1 MYDLPPDL
9 PRLRTLRTW
18 YAMWL
23 GRIDQAIGQAEEKQR
38 AEQLKAQ
45 RQVTATPDWVV
56 EVGIGQGAPAVD
68 VHVGGCRMAGKRR
81 QTISRDEAVRL
92 ISQGV
97 NACTHCR
104 PDTELGILE

>member
-23 GRIDQAIGQAEEKQR
+23 VRIDQAIQQAEEKQR
-38 AEQLKAQ
+38 AEELKAQ
-45 RQVTATPDWVV
+45 REAAATPDWVV
-56 EVGIGQGAPAVD
+56 ELGIGQGAPAVD
-68 VHVGGCRMAGKRR
+68 VHIGGCHMAGKRR
-81 QTISRDEAVRL
+81 KAISRDEAVQL

-104 PDTELGILE
+104 PDTELGLLE

>member
-23 GRIDQAIGQAEEKQR
+23 GRIDQAIKQAEEKQR

-45 RQVTATPDWVV
+45 RKAATPDWFV
-56 EVGIGQGAPAVD
+56 ELGIGQGAPPVD
-68 VHVGGCRMAGKRR
+68 VHVGGCHMAGERR
-81 QTISRDEAVRL
+81 KTITREQAIDR
-92 ISQGV
+92 ITQGV

-104 PDTELGILE
+104 PDTELGLLE